1 MKMRYTDVEVMKDDL
16 KKEMIRLNLQKNAS
30 KTEYNKR
37 YNKEIAPSATGVLK
51 RTGMKWQELM
61 AEFGFAKKKH
71 ANGKHTVG
79 ISRKHR
85 RWDEADKREIIAKS
99 LLCMHKYRPAV
110 LNEFRKLARTEVG
123 AGINTMSQH
132 GVTWS
137 LLYRLY
143 YEKYGEF
150 LNPNNSI
157 NFYIMENAK
166 LLKAAKKFIN
176 DNGIKTQQEYTQ
188 KRQETNDEVPSY
200 YTLHKLLDEQELW
213 VLFNI
218 REV

>member
-1 MKMRYTDVEVMKDDL
+1 MVRRYKDVEAMKESL
-16 KKEMIRLNLQKNAS
+16 RKEMIRLGLQKNAS

-61 AEFGFAKKKH
+61 AEFGFSKKKH
-71 ANGKHTVG
+71 ANGKHGVG

-85 RWDEADKREIIAKS
+85 RWDEADKREIIDKC
-99 LLCMHKYRPAV
+99 LLYMNECKPAI
-110 LNEFRKLARTEVG
+110 LDEFRKSVRAKVG
-123 AGINTMSQH
+123 VGTNSMSQH
-132 GVTWS
+132 GITWG

-157 NFYIMENAK
+157 NFHIMENNDV
-166 LLKAAKKFIN
+166 LKAAKKFIN
-176 DNGIKTQQEYTQ
+176 DNNIKTQQEYTL
-188 KRQETNDEVPSY
+188 KRQKTNEEVPSY